1 MDLETRILVSIT
13 RKYSGIV
20 PFWKMEIFMKCV
32 LETGKITEEVLE
44 TGKIPK
50 SGNILE
56 HLLVTRKFLN
66 TFQMLENFRNTSQ
79 KQEKFPEYVPETGK
93 YLKLF

>member
-1 MDLETRILVSIT
+1 MDLETRILVSIS

-50 SGNILE
+50 YVLENRKNSEKRKHSGTPSGNQKIPE
-56 HLLVTRKFLN
+56 HFPDAG
-66 TFQMLENFRNTSQ
+66 
-79 KQEKFPEYVPETGK
+79 KFP
-93 YLKLF
+93 